1 MGRLYRLDVLRRSM
15 VEDLKQ
21 QIEHERAEIEKLRVE
36 LYDRECELE
45 RLERR
50 RAERVREWSL

>member
-1 MGRLYRLDVLRRSM
+1 MARLYRLDELRNG
-15 VEDLKQ
+15 VIDAIDENIAL
-21 QIEHERAEIEKLRVE
+21 ERREIEKLRVE

-50 RAERVREWSL
+50 RAERVREWAL